1 VARIGAGRPRA
12 SAAEEGTAGGA
23 VARVVRVPLP
33 RSPSAAGTR
42 HRCGDRLA
50 PERTQQGQQPD
61 KAPSSRQRK
70 KEPRKGDAPD
80 RPAKQAVPPPLRT
93 IPLVVFPDFRPGER
107 TSEREAPELDRT
119 PGPGDIASAARARS
133 RQKTVERAPGF
144 DWKRQRERALDR
156 GTLRSFEGNW
166 LHRYGAALEAVA
178 DKKPS
183 KK

>member
-1 VARIGAGRPRA
+1 LLVVP
-12 SAAEEGTAGGA
+12 EGA
-23 VARVVRVPLP
+23 VAELVLRDAALSVGPWLASGRAGRARRLP
-33 RSPSAAGTR
+33 KKALLVALLLALSAFLFPGHRPQPGRGIAVAIGLRPS
-42 HRCGDRLA
+42 
-50 PERTQQGQQPD
+50 ERGGRASKQGGQQGQQPD

-70 KEPRKGDAPD
+70 KEPRKGD
-80 RPAKQAVPPPLRT
+80 
-93 IPLVVFPDFRPGER
+93 
-107 TSEREAPELDRT
+107 APELDRT